1 MFLLEQQHDLNA
13 KLFSIINSLISLF
26 VQDGSLSSQMIVSCG
41 IIFLD
46 YIDPSREVISAWHQ
60 LLVFALK
67 SPRTTAIN
75 GLFS

>member
-13 KLFSIINSLISLF
+13 KLFSTINSLISLF
-26 VQDGSLSSQMIVSCG
+26 VQDGSLSLQIIVSCG
-41 IIFLD
+41 IKFLD

-67 SPRTTAIN
+67 SPRTRVIN

>member
-46 YIDPSREVISAWHQ
+46 YIDPSREVLSAWHQ

-67 SPRTTAIN
+67 SPRTRVIN
-75 GLFS
+75 GLLS